1 MHIVILGCGRTGS
14 TLARLLVQQGHSVAI
29 IDKNRDSFRR
39 YLGPSFRGTMV
50 VGLGIDQDV
59 LKRAGIE
66 KADAFLALAG
76 GDNTNLTAAQIVK
89 TWFSV
94 PRILCRVHDPLRA
107 DAYREMGI
115 NTFCTTDLVVGM
127 LMDFIQDRPWERKT
141 VEYLSQPVRP
151 EVEI

>member
-39 YLGPSFRGTMV
+39 YLGPSFRGMV

-94 PRILCRVHDPLRA
+94 PRILSRVHDPLRA

-141 VEYLSQPVRP
+141 IEYLSQPVRP
-151 EVEI
+151 EVEL

>member
-76 GDNTNLTAAQIVK
+76 GDNTNLTAA
-89 TWFSV
+89 
-94 PRILCRVHDPLRA
+94 
-107 DAYREMGI
+107 
-115 NTFCTTDLVVGM
+115 
-127 LMDFIQDRPWERKT
+127 
-141 VEYLSQPVRP
+141 
-151 EVEI
+151 